1 MNGGNVFVN
10 LAIALGLGLLVGL
23 ERERAASQLAGIRTF
38 TAVTIFG
45 SVAAMLA
52 GTHGAWV
59 LPAGL
64 LSLGAVI
71 AAANLLE
78 RDRADR
84 NPGITTEVALF
95 AMYGIGALV
104 MTGPRSVAVA
114 LGGALAALLAFK
126 GEMHGFARGLSD
138 TDVKAIMRFV
148 LISLVI
154 LPALPNE
161 NYGPFEVWN
170 PRQIWWMVVL
180 IVGISLAGYIAFQ
193 VLGQRGGTA
202 MGGILGGLVSSTAT
216 TVSYARASK
225 AEPATLPAALLVI
238 LLASGVVFGRVLVE
252 MAVVSRELFGAALL
266 PVLLLAAT
274 VFVLAGVAWFRR
286 PGDGEIPK
294 PENPAELKP
303 ALLFAAGY
311 AVVLAVT
318 AATRHY
324 FGEGALFF
332 VAALSGLTD
341 VDAITLSTANLV
353 QGGSL
358 AAATGWKLVVTA
370 VLSNLVFK
378 AAVVAWLGHASLFRK
393 VAASYLV
400 IFAAGLLLLWLW

>member
-1 MNGGNVFVN
+1 
-10 LAIALGLGLLVGL
+10 
-23 ERERAASQLAGIRTF
+23 
-38 TAVTIFG
+38 
-45 SVAAMLA
+45 
-52 GTHGAWV
+52 
-59 LPAGL
+59 
-64 LSLGAVI
+64 
-71 AAANLLE
+71 
-78 RDRADR
+78 
-84 NPGITTEVALF
+84 
-95 AMYGIGALV
+95 
-104 MTGPRSVAVA
+104 
-114 LGGALAALLAFK
+114 
-126 GEMHGFARGLSD
+126 
-138 TDVKAIMRFV
+138 
-148 LISLVI
+148 
-154 LPALPNE
+154 
-161 NYGPFEVWN
+161 
-170 PRQIWWMVVL
+170 
-180 IVGISLAGYIAFQ
+180 
-193 VLGQRGGTA
+193 
-202 MGGILGGLVSSTAT
+202 LVSSTAT

>member
-38 TAVTIFG
+38 AAVTIFG

-138 TDVKAIMRFV
+138 ADVKAIMRFV

-154 LPALPNE
+154 LPALPDE

-180 IVGISLAGYIAFQ
+180 IVGISLAGYVAFQ

-202 MGGILGGLVSSTAT
+202 MGGLLGGLVSSTAT

-225 AEPATLPAALLVI
+225 AEPATQPAALLVI
-238 LLASGVVFGRVLVE
+238 LLASGVVFGRVLVV
-252 MAVVSRELFGAALL
+252 MAVVSRELFTAALL
-266 PVLLLAAT
+266 PVLLLAST
-274 VFVLAGVAWFRR
+274 VFVLAGIAWFRR

-303 ALLFAAGY
+303 ALLFAAGF
-311 AVVLAVT
+311 AVVLALT

-332 VAALSGLTD
+332 VAAISGLTD
-341 VDAITLSTANLV
+341 VDAITLSTAQLV
-353 QGGSL
+353 SGGSVE
-358 AAATGWKLVVTA
+358 AASGWRLVVTA

-378 AAVVAWLGHASLFRK
+378 AAVVAWLGHVSLFRK
-393 VAASYLV
+393 VAGSYLV
-400 IFAAGLLLLWLW
+400 IFAAGLLLMWLW

>member
-1 MNGGNVFVN
+1 MNGGNVFIN

-23 ERERAASQLAGIRTF
+23 ERERAASQLAGFRTF
-38 TAVTIFG
+38 AAVTLFG
-45 SVAAMLA
+45 SVSAMLA
-52 GTHGAWV
+52 TTHGAWV
-59 LPAGL
+59 LPSGL
-64 LSLGAVI
+64 LALGAVI

-78 RDRADR
+78 RGRANRD
-84 NPGITTEVALF
+84 PGITTEVALF

-138 TDVKAIMRFV
+138 NDVKAIMRFV

-154 LPALPNE
+154 LPALPDQ
-161 NYGPFEVWN
+161 NYGPFQVWN

-193 VLGQRGGTA
+193 VLGQRGGTVL
-202 MGGILGGLVSSTAT
+202 GGLLGGLVSSTAT

-225 AEPATLPAALLVI
+225 AEPATLPAALMVI

-252 MAVVSRELFGAALL
+252 MAVISRELLHAALIPVLILAALL
-266 PVLLLAAT
+266 FA
-274 VFVLAGVAWFRR
+274 LAGIAWFRQMKQSA
-286 PGDGEIPK
+286 IPK

-311 AVVLAVT
+311 AVVLAAA

-332 VAALSGLTD
+332 VAAISGLTD

-353 QGGSL
+353 SGGTLS
-358 AAATGWKLVVTA
+358 ATTGWKLVITA

-378 AAVVAWLGHASLFRK
+378 AAVVAWIGHASLFRW

-400 IFAAGLLLLWLW
+400 VFAAGLVLLWLW

>member
-38 TAVTIFG
+38 AAVTIFG

>member
-84 NPGITTEVALF
+84 RPGITTEVALF